1 MKIPAVLSGFE
12 SSIFMVLKS
21 SLAASLVWLTLHYCK
36 SFFTPLSNLLPQVKV
51 EGDKDFVLGACLL
64 RVESCIRGLE

>member
-1 MKIPAVLSGFE
+1 MKIPAALSGFE

-21 SLAASLVWLTLHYCK
+21 SLAASLVWLTLPYRK
-36 SFFTPLSNLLPQVKV
+36 SFFSLSNLLPQVKV
-51 EGDKDFVLGACLL
+51 EGDKDFVVSACLL